1 MKSSRSNCNLR
12 YASSLAAPDLLSP
25 SPITR
30 RLPRFGRQPSQTPTR
45 IPLGESCGSEPHI
58 QTTHSK
64 TPPQHSFAEIE
75 NVCQAGETFPP
86 IRHWTYTKIMICRVA
101 LLIAVCLPLASV
113 GCGNSTDPT
122 VLPPADDKSI
132 YEAEEARIDAEAA
145 QTGGQG
151 V

>member
-1 MKSSRSNCNLR
+1 
-12 YASSLAAPDLLSP
+12 
-25 SPITR
+25 
-30 RLPRFGRQPSQTPTR
+30 
-45 IPLGESCGSEPHI
+45 
-58 QTTHSK
+58 
-64 TPPQHSFAEIE
+64 
-75 NVCQAGETFPP
+75 
-86 IRHWTYTKIMICRVA
+86 MICRVA